1 MWILSNKIRVNESG
15 LFEDFRDCHCHLLPG
30 VDDGVKGTKESIEIL
45 SLWETLGVKEVY
57 LTPHIMEDIPN
68 TPSEL
73 TSKYEIL
80 KTQYKGNIQL
90 SLSAENMMDGLF
102 VKRLEAGDL
111 LTLGNNGKH
120 LLVETSYF
128 VPPMNMDLIINRIKE
143 NGYEPVLAHPERYQ
157 YMNQHDYKQWKQQGV
172 IFQLNVS
179 SLVGAYGLGVQ
190 KKAEWLF
197 NHEMYDYVGS
207 DTHSLSQIEYLLNS
221 LISKKT
227 VNKVKQLVEQQ
238 VL

>member
-1 MWILSNKIRVNESG
+1 
-15 LFEDFRDCHCHLLPG
+15 
-30 VDDGVKGTKESIEIL
+30 
-45 SLWETLGVKEVY
+45 
-57 LTPHIMEDIPN
+57 
-68 TPSEL
+68 
-73 TSKYEIL
+73 
-80 KTQYKGNIQL
+80 
-90 SLSAENMMDGLF
+90 
-102 VKRLEAGDL
+102 
-111 LTLGNNGKH
+111 
-120 LLVETSYF
+120 
-128 VPPMNMDLIINRIKE
+128 MDLIINRIKE

-179 SLVGAYGLGVQ
+179 SLVGAYGLDVQ

-207 DTHSLSQIEYLLNS
+207 DTHSLVQIEYLLNS

-227 VNKVKQLVEQQ
+227 VKKVKELAEQQ